1 MKIILFLLSNLFL
14 VNSLALTNKIG
25 SKLRRDSVDIPDEED
40 YDDDKIDSVNID
52 DGPGDENDDGI
63 FVPEKETEPEIPL
76 PVTKIDIKL
85 DNLTPINQQ
94 FSEIMNKGLNEIR
107 HEIRNIER
115 ECRLDFQRGNALY
128 VDNRRNIASLKD
140 KVHLIETKELK
151 VLHAK
156 IQQKDTIIKEL
167 RDGILKLTSK
177 TEGLI
182 KDKNIARDEFVKE
195 KSRINKLIEQLDKKF
210 KSIPTVKT

>member
-1 MKIILFLLSNLFL
+1 MKMKIILFLLANLFL
-14 VNSLALTNKIG
+14 VNSLALG

-52 DGPGDENDDGI
+52 DGPEDENDDGI
-63 FVPEKETEPEIPL
+63 FVKETEPEIPL

-128 VDNRRNIASLKD
+128 FDNRKNIASLND
-140 KVHLIETKELK
+140 KIHLIETKDI
-151 VLHAK
+151 AR
-156 IQQKDTIIKEL
+156 KDTTK
-167 RDGILKLTSK
+167 RYYT
-177 TEGLI
+177 
-182 KDKNIARDEFVKE
+182 
-195 KSRINKLIEQLDKKF
+195 
-210 KSIPTVKT
+210 

>member
-1 MKIILFLLSNLFL
+1 MKMKIILFLLANLFL
-14 VNSLALTNKIG
+14 VNSLALG

-85 DNLTPINQQ
+85 DNLTINQQ

-128 VDNRRNIASLKD
+128 FDNRRNIASLKD

-167 RDGILKLTSK
+167 RDGILKLTLK

-182 KDKNIARDEFVKE
+182 KDKNIARDEFLKE

>member
-1 MKIILFLLSNLFL
+1 MKMKIILFLLANLFL
-14 VNSLALTNKIG
+14 VNSLALG

-85 DNLTPINQQ
+85 DNLTINQQ

-128 VDNRRNIASLKD
+128 FDNRKNIASLKD
-140 KVHLIETKELK
+140 KIHLIETKELK

-182 KDKNIARDEFVKE
+182 KDKNIARDEFLKE

>member
-1 MKIILFLLSNLFL
+1 MKIILFLLANLFL
-14 VNSLALTNKIG
+14 VNSLALG

-85 DNLTPINQQ
+85 DNLTINQQ

>member
-1 MKIILFLLSNLFL
+1 MKIILFLLANLFL
-14 VNSLALTNKIG
+14 VNSLALG

-63 FVPEKETEPEIPL
+63 FVLEKETEPEIPL

-128 VDNRRNIASLKD
+128 FDNRRNIASLKD

-167 RDGILKLTSK
+167 RDGILKLTLK

>member
-1 MKIILFLLSNLFL
+1 MKIILFLLANLFL
-14 VNSLALTNKIG
+14 VNSLALG

-63 FVPEKETEPEIPL
+63 SVPEKETEPEIPL
-76 PVTKIDIKL
+76 PVTNIDIKL
-85 DNLTPINQQ
+85 DNLTINQQ

-107 HEIRNIER
+107 HEIRGIER

-128 VDNRRNIASLKD
+128 FDNRKNIASLKD

-156 IQQKDTIIKEL
+156 IQQKDTILKEL
-167 RDGILKLTSK
+167 RDGI
-177 TEGLI
+177 
-182 KDKNIARDEFVKE
+182 
-195 KSRINKLIEQLDKKF
+195 
-210 KSIPTVKT
+210 

>member
-1 MKIILFLLSNLFL
+1 MKIILFLLANLFL
-14 VNSLALTNKIG
+14 VNSLALG

-167 RDGILKLTSK
+167 RDGILKLTLK

-182 KDKNIARDEFVKE
+182 KDKNIARDEFLKE

>member
-1 MKIILFLLSNLFL
+1 MKIILFLLANLFL
-14 VNSLALTNKIG
+14 VNSLALG

-63 FVPEKETEPEIPL
+63 PVKETEPEIPL

-85 DNLTPINQQ
+85 DNLTINQQ

>member
-1 MKIILFLLSNLFL
+1 MKMKIILFLLANLFL
-14 VNSLALTNKIG
+14 VNSLALG

-85 DNLTPINQQ
+85 DNLTINQQ

-128 VDNRRNIASLKD
+128 FDNRRNIASLKD

>member
-1 MKIILFLLSNLFL
+1 MKMKIILFLLANLFL
-14 VNSLALTNKIG
+14 VNSLALG

-40 YDDDKIDSVNID
+40 YDADKIDSVNID
-52 DGPGDENDDGI
+52 DGPEDENDDGI
-63 FVPEKETEPEIPL
+63 PVKETEPEIPL

>member
-1 MKIILFLLSNLFL
+1 MKIILFLLANLFL
-14 VNSLALTNKIG
+14 VNSLALG

-63 FVPEKETEPEIPL
+63 FVPEKETEPEIP

-85 DNLTPINQQ
+85 DNLTINQQ

-167 RDGILKLTSK
+167 RDGILKLTLK

-182 KDKNIARDEFVKE
+182 KDKNIARDEFLKE

>member
-1 MKIILFLLSNLFL
+1 MKMKIILFLLANLFL
-14 VNSLALTNKIG
+14 VNSLALG

-76 PVTKIDIKL
+76 PVTNINIKL
-85 DNLTPINQQ
+85 DNLTINQQ

-107 HEIRNIER
+107 HEIRGIER

-128 VDNRRNIASLKD
+128 FDNRKNIASLKD

-167 RDGILKLTSK
+167 RDGILKLTLK

-182 KDKNIARDEFVKE
+182 KDKNIARDEFLKE

>member
-1 MKIILFLLSNLFL
+1 MKIILFLLANLFL
-14 VNSLALTNKIG
+14 VNSLALG

-85 DNLTPINQQ
+85 NNLTINQQ

-167 RDGILKLTSK
+167 RDGILKLTLK

-182 KDKNIARDEFVKE
+182 KDKNIARDEFLKE

>member
-1 MKIILFLLSNLFL
+1 MKMKIILFLLANLFL
-14 VNSLALTNKIG
+14 VNSLALG

-63 FVPEKETEPEIPL
+63 PVKETEPEIPL

-85 DNLTPINQQ
+85 DNLTINQQ

-167 RDGILKLTSK
+167 RDGILKLTLK

-182 KDKNIARDEFVKE
+182 KDKNIARDEFLKE